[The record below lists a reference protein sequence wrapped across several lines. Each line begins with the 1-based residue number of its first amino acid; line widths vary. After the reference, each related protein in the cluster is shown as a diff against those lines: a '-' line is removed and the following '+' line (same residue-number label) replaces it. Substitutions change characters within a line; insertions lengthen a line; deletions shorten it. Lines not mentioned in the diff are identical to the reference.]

1 MKMEFEYFAIGVIA
15 GATAMSMFAVHEMNK
30 LYDKYEKMLDDIRK
44 TEER

>member
-1 MKMEFEYFAIGVIA
+1 MKREFEYFAIGVIA
-15 GATAMSMFAVHEMNK
+15 GATILSMLAIHEMNK

>member
-30 LYDKYEKMLDDIRK
+30 LYDEFERMLDDIRK